1 VVSEPKLVGWTPMVT
16 GLFAVVLGGL
26 WTLQGLDV
34 VGGSVMSG
42 VSLWA
47 VVGPI
52 VAVGGLALIV
62 VGVRRR
68 SRAKLAEEQAS
79 SE

>member
-1 VVSEPKLVGWTPMVT
+1 MSEPKLVGWTPMVA

-68 SRAKLAEEQAS
+68 SRAKLAEQQTP

>member
-1 VVSEPKLVGWTPMVT
+1 MTEPKLVGWTPMVS
-16 GLFAVVLGGL
+16 GLLAVVLGGL

-52 VAVGGLALIV
+52 VAVAGLGLIV
-62 VGVRRR
+62 FGVRRR
-68 SRAKLAEEQAS
+68 ARAKQPPS
-79 SE
+79 T

>member
-1 VVSEPKLVGWTPMVT
+1 MSEPKLVGWTPMVS
-16 GLFAVVLGGL
+16 GLLAVVLGGL

-47 VVGPI
+47 VVGPV
-52 VAVGGLALIV
+52 VAVAGLALIV

-68 SRAKLAEEQAS
+68 SRAKAAEQRAAS
-79 SE
+79 E